1 VLSRR
6 PLEAPEYVDVGRYTV
21 YDGGE
26 NRQRRVR
33 PPERLDDV
41 VRSNFEPESRVVY
54 LAYEGM
60 VAAENPSVYLL
71 STAQLLAL
79 LPDGADRPTAGDG
92 AMTEAL
98 LRMPGFLP
106 PP

>member
-1 VLSRR
+1 
-6 PLEAPEYVDVGRYTV
+6 
-21 YDGGE
+21 
-26 NRQRRVR
+26 
-33 PPERLDDV
+33 
-41 VRSNFEPESRVVY
+41 
-54 LAYEGM
+54 M